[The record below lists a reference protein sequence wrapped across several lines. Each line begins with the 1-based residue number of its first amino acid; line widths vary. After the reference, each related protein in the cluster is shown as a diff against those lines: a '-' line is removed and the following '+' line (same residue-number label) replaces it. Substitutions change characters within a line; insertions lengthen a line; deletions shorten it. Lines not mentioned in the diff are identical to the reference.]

1 MIVTTPIYILIGE
14 RKKSSAQRFHYCTYR
29 LLCRARKKKS
39 PHTHTHST
47 HKTHKIHS
55 PERRERRRKNMS
67 VRGTLQLS
75 KMSIF
80 YCPRTGTSRGV
91 LRFLDRLNR
100 GGKDDDDENTTTK
113 VAASSERRDDD
124 DDDVVFKRVVKK
136 GVFSVHQTRGRDP
149 HLRCVYLSGKEKT
162 IDLKNK
168 SEEEVARLVAA
179 AASEKGGK
187 KKITKGGRVR
197 RTRRESVQGAWAA
210 GGP

>member
-1 MIVTTPIYILIGE
+1 MG
-14 RKKSSAQRFHYCTYR
+14 KK
-29 LLCRARKKKS
+29 
-39 PHTHTHST
+39 
-47 HKTHKIHS
+47 
-55 PERRERRRKNMS
+55 
-67 VRGTLQLS
+67 
-75 KMSIF
+75 
-80 YCPRTGTSRGV
+80 
-91 LRFLDRLNR
+91 
-100 GGKDDDDENTTTK
+100 DDDENTTTTITT
-113 VAASSERRDDD
+113 SEIDDD
-124 DDDVVFKRVVKK
+124 FDVVFKRK

-210 GGP
+210 GAPSGGGSS

>member
-1 MIVTTPIYILIGE
+1 
-14 RKKSSAQRFHYCTYR
+14 
-29 LLCRARKKKS
+29 
-39 PHTHTHST
+39 
-47 HKTHKIHS
+47 
-55 PERRERRRKNMS
+55 
-67 VRGTLQLS
+67 
-75 KMSIF
+75 MSIF

-91 LRFLDRLNR
+91 LRFLDRFFV
-100 GGKDDDDENTTTK
+100 GKDNDENTNNSTT
-113 VAASSERRDDD
+113 SEILDDF
-124 DDDVVFKRVVKK
+124 VVFKRK

-210 GGP
+210 GGGLSGRVSSSS

>member
-1 MIVTTPIYILIGE
+1 MSCAEEEKP
-14 RKKSSAQRFHYCTYR
+14 A
-29 LLCRARKKKS
+29 
-39 PHTHTHST
+39 HTHTRERERGEQRKDFGARFST
-47 HKTHKIHS
+47 HIHS
-55 PERRERRRKNMS
+55 SPEKREEKMS

-91 LRFLDRLNR
+91 LRFLDRLLNR
-100 GGKDDDDENTTTK
+100 GKDDENTTATK
-113 VAASSERRDDD
+113 AAAASSER
-124 DDDVVFKRVVKK
+124 DDDVVFKRIIIK

-168 SEEEVARLVAA
+168 SEEEVARLVASC
-179 AASEKGGK
+179 ASEKGEK
-187 KKITKGGRVR
+187 KKKTTMKGGRVR

-210 GGP
+210 GAL

>member
-1 MIVTTPIYILIGE
+1 
-14 RKKSSAQRFHYCTYR
+14 
-29 LLCRARKKKS
+29 
-39 PHTHTHST
+39 
-47 HKTHKIHS
+47 
-55 PERRERRRKNMS
+55 MS

-91 LRFLDRLNR
+91 LRFLDRFFV
-100 GGKDDDDENTTTK
+100 GKKDDENTTTTITT
-113 VAASSERRDDD
+113 SEIDDD
-124 DDDVVFKRVVKK
+124 FDVVFKRK

-210 GGP
+210 GALLSGRVSSSSYTCIFISKRFELEEKTSKHLSLT

>member
-1 MIVTTPIYILIGE
+1 
-14 RKKSSAQRFHYCTYR
+14 
-29 LLCRARKKKS
+29 
-39 PHTHTHST
+39 
-47 HKTHKIHS
+47 
-55 PERRERRRKNMS
+55 
-67 VRGTLQLS
+67 
-75 KMSIF
+75 MSIF

-91 LRFLDRLNR
+91 LRFLDRFFV
-100 GGKDDDDENTTTK
+100 GKKDDENTTTIT
-113 VAASSERRDDD
+113 SEI
-124 DDDVVFKRVVKK
+124 DDVVFKRK

>member
-1 MIVTTPIYILIGE
+1 
-14 RKKSSAQRFHYCTYR
+14 
-29 LLCRARKKKS
+29 
-39 PHTHTHST
+39 
-47 HKTHKIHS
+47 
-55 PERRERRRKNMS
+55 MS

-91 LRFLDRLNR
+91 LRFLDRFFL
-100 GGKDDDDENTTTK
+100 GKDNESNTT
-113 VAASSERRDDD
+113 SEI
-124 DDDVVFKRVVKK
+124 DVVKRK

-187 KKITKGGRVR
+187 KKIMKGGRVR

-210 GGP
+210 AP

>member
-1 MIVTTPIYILIGE
+1 
-14 RKKSSAQRFHYCTYR
+14 
-29 LLCRARKKKS
+29 
-39 PHTHTHST
+39 
-47 HKTHKIHS
+47 
-55 PERRERRRKNMS
+55 MS

-91 LRFLDRLNR
+91 LRFLDRFFV
-100 GGKDDDDENTTTK
+100 GKKDDDENTITTITTT
-113 VAASSERRDDD
+113 SEIDDD
-124 DDDVVFKRVVKK
+124 FDVVFKRK

-210 GGP
+210 GGA

>member
-1 MIVTTPIYILIGE
+1 LG
-14 RKKSSAQRFHYCTYR
+14 AFFD
-29 LLCRARKKKS
+29 A
-39 PHTHTHST
+39 HTQQS
-47 HKTHKIHS
+47 
-55 PERRERRRKNMS
+55 REREEKIMS

-100 GGKDDDDENTTTK
+100 GKDDENTATK
-113 VAASSERRDDD
+113 ATAASSERD
-124 DDDVVFKRVVKK
+124 DDDVVFKRIIIK

-168 SEEEVARLVAA
+168 SEEEVARLVASC
-179 AASEKGGK
+179 ASEKGEK
-187 KKITKGGRVR
+187 KKKTMMMKGGRVR

-210 GGP
+210 GAFSSGGVSS

>member
-1 MIVTTPIYILIGE
+1 M
-14 RKKSSAQRFHYCTYR
+14 HR

-39 PHTHTHST
+39 PRTHTR
-47 HKTHKIHS
+47 
-55 PERRERRRKNMS
+55 ERERRTTTKRRGAFFDAHTKRTKYSPEKREEKMS

-91 LRFLDRLNR
+91 LRFLDRLLNR
-100 GGKDDDDENTTTK
+100 GKDDENTTATK
-113 VAASSERRDDD
+113 AAAKTSSERD
-124 DDDVVFKRVVKK
+124 DDDVVFKRIIIK
-136 GVFSVHQTRGRDP
+136 GDVFSVHQTRGRDP

-168 SEEEVARLVAA
+168 SEEEVARLVASC
-179 AASEKGGK
+179 ASEKGEK
-187 KKITKGGRVR
+187 KKKTMMKGGGRVR

-210 GGP
+210 GALLSGGVSS

>member
-1 MIVTTPIYILIGE
+1 
-14 RKKSSAQRFHYCTYR
+14 
-29 LLCRARKKKS
+29 
-39 PHTHTHST
+39 
-47 HKTHKIHS
+47 
-55 PERRERRRKNMS
+55 MS

-91 LRFLDRLNR
+91 LRFLDRFFL
-100 GGKDDDDENTTTK
+100 GKKDDENNTTT
-113 VAASSERRDDD
+113 SEI
-124 DDDVVFKRVVKK
+124 DDVVFKRK

-210 GGP
+210 GAP

>member
-1 MIVTTPIYILIGE
+1 
-14 RKKSSAQRFHYCTYR
+14 
-29 LLCRARKKKS
+29 
-39 PHTHTHST
+39 
-47 HKTHKIHS
+47 
-55 PERRERRRKNMS
+55 MS

-91 LRFLDRLNR
+91 LRFLDRFFV
-100 GGKDDDDENTTTK
+100 GKKDDENTTTIT
-113 VAASSERRDDD
+113 SEI
-124 DDDVVFKRVVKK
+124 DDVVFKRK

-168 SEEEVARLVAA
+168 SEEDVARLVAA

>member
-1 MIVTTPIYILIGE
+1 
-14 RKKSSAQRFHYCTYR
+14 
-29 LLCRARKKKS
+29 
-39 PHTHTHST
+39 
-47 HKTHKIHS
+47 
-55 PERRERRRKNMS
+55 MS

-91 LRFLDRLNR
+91 LRFLDRFFV
-100 GGKDDDDENTTTK
+100 GKDNDENTNNSTT
-113 VAASSERRDDD
+113 SEIL
-124 DDDVVFKRVVKK
+124 DDVVFKRK

-168 SEEEVARLVAA
+168 SEEDVARLVAA
-179 AASEKGGK
+179 AASEKGGKK

-210 GGP
+210 GGGLSGRVSSSS

>member
-1 MIVTTPIYILIGE
+1 
-14 RKKSSAQRFHYCTYR
+14 
-29 LLCRARKKKS
+29 
-39 PHTHTHST
+39 
-47 HKTHKIHS
+47 
-55 PERRERRRKNMS
+55 MS

-91 LRFLDRLNR
+91 LRFLDRFFV
-100 GGKDDDDENTTTK
+100 GKDNDENTNNSTT
-113 VAASSERRDDD
+113 SEILDDF
-124 DDDVVFKRVVKK
+124 VVFKRK

>member
-1 MIVTTPIYILIGE
+1 
-14 RKKSSAQRFHYCTYR
+14 
-29 LLCRARKKKS
+29 
-39 PHTHTHST
+39 
-47 HKTHKIHS
+47 
-55 PERRERRRKNMS
+55 MS

-91 LRFLDRLNR
+91 LRFLDRVFLL
-100 GGKDDDDENTTTK
+100 GKKDQNTT
-113 VAASSERRDDD
+113 ASEI
-124 DDDVVFKRVVKK
+124 DDVVFKRK

-168 SEEEVARLVAA
+168 SEEDVARLVAA
-179 AASEKGGK
+179 AASEKGGE

-210 GGP
+210 AAP

>member
-1 MIVTTPIYILIGE
+1 VG
-14 RKKSSAQRFHYCTYR
+14 KK
-29 LLCRARKKKS
+29 
-39 PHTHTHST
+39 
-47 HKTHKIHS
+47 
-55 PERRERRRKNMS
+55 
-67 VRGTLQLS
+67 
-75 KMSIF
+75 
-80 YCPRTGTSRGV
+80 
-91 LRFLDRLNR
+91 
-100 GGKDDDDENTTTK
+100 DDDENTTTTITT
-113 VAASSERRDDD
+113 SEIDDD
-124 DDDVVFKRVVKK
+124 FDVVFKRK

-210 GGP
+210 GGA

>member
-1 MIVTTPIYILIGE
+1 
-14 RKKSSAQRFHYCTYR
+14 
-29 LLCRARKKKS
+29 
-39 PHTHTHST
+39 
-47 HKTHKIHS
+47 
-55 PERRERRRKNMS
+55 MS

-91 LRFLDRLNR
+91 LRFLDRFFV
-100 GGKDDDDENTTTK
+100 GKKDDENTTTIT
-113 VAASSERRDDD
+113 SEI
-124 DDDVVFKRVVKK
+124 DDVVFKRK

-168 SEEEVARLVAA
+168 SEEDVARLVAA

-187 KKITKGGRVR
+187 KKITMKGGRVR